1 MLQGETLSQAQGF
14 KGGVMKTL
22 SIVGFFLVVVMI
34 LCGTIIESVMS
45 AHASSTQALATLY
58 SQSHPQTLAGVAR
71 KTDKNPAGNGF
82 SSSKSAGAAEPVNA
96 DRLAQYLYL
105 HQTRS
110 ENIQTYE
117 TRGAASLMSENQ
129 TPPL

>member
-1 MLQGETLSQAQGF
+1 
-14 KGGVMKTL
+14 MKTL
-22 SIVGFFLVVVMI
+22 SIVGFFLVVVMV

-58 SQSHPQTLAGVAR
+58 SQSHPQTLAAVAK
-71 KTDKNPAGNGF
+71 KTDKNPAADGF
-82 SSSKSAGAAEPVNA
+82 SSSKSVVAAVPLNA
-96 DRLAQYLYL
+96 DRLAQYIYL

-110 ENIQTYE
+110 EHVPTPGA
-117 TRGAASLMSENQ
+117 RGAASIMSENQ